1 MSNERDGN
9 RHAPARKKLRDLARA
24 HPAQADPGAEA
35 LRSAQLGATALRRPS
50 RLTGMQNIL
59 ADHMRNFV
67 NRQVSVQSLSTA
79 AQAER
84 VDLQT
89 ANQVL
94 TLLAGWENSSGP
106 TNELRARVNALI

>member
-1 MSNERDGN
+1 
-9 RHAPARKKLRDLARA
+9 
-24 HPAQADPGAEA
+24 
-35 LRSAQLGATALRRPS
+35 
-50 RLTGMQNIL
+50 
-59 ADHMRNFV
+59 MRNFV
-67 NRQVSVQSLSTA
+67 NRQVSVQSLTTA